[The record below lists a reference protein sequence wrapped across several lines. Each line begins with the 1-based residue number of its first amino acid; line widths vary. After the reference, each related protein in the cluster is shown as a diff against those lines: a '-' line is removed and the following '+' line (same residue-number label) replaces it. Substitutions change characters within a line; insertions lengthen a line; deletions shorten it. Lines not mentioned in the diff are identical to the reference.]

1 MKSGCSSG
9 FKVDLN
15 LGIFIPPDVIERSQV
30 SYEPLPDLFS
40 LLLNIV
46 LEALGDLFY

>member
-15 LGIFIPPDVIERSQV
+15 LGIFIPPDVIEFSPI
-30 SYEPLPDLFS
+30 SYEPLSDLFS
-40 LLLNIV
+40 LLINIV
-46 LEALGDLFY
+46 LEAFGDLFY